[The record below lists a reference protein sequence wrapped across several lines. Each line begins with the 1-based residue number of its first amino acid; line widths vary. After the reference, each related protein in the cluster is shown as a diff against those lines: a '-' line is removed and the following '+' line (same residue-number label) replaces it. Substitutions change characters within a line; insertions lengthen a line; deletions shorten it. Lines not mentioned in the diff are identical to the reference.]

1 MEDRA
6 KNRTSTQEREPIR
19 LTPGGQ
25 GALVVLGTL
34 LITGL
39 IVGVLLLQVWNRVQV
54 FELGYQ
60 MTALTRER
68 QQLFEERERLRI
80 EMVVS
85 STTERLDKVARE
97 DLGLTPI
104 APHQVIL
111 IEDRRTASAEVAQ

>member
-1 MEDRA
+1 MDDRA
-6 KNRTSTQEREPIR
+6 GKSSNAQEREPSR

-97 DLGLTPI
+97 DLGLVPI
-104 APHQVIL
+104 AAHQVVV
-111 IEDRRTASAEVAQ
+111 IEDRRTASVEVAQ

>member
-1 MEDRA
+1 MEDDA
-6 KNRTSTQEREPIR
+6 KIRPQLRDEDAPR

-34 LITGL
+34 LITGF

-68 QQLFEERERLRI
+68 LRI
-80 EMVVS
+80 ETVVS
-85 STTERLDKVARE
+85 ATTERLDKVARE
-97 DLGLTPI
+97 DLDLHPI
-104 APHQVIL
+104 APHQIIL
-111 IEDRRTASAEVAQ
+111 VGAPDRRTASAQVVP

>member
-1 MEDRA
+1 MEDNAR
-6 KNRTSTQEREPIR
+6 NRPDPRDSEGSK

-68 QQLFEERERLRI
+68 QQLLEQRERLRI

-97 DLGLTPI
+97 DLGLQPI
-104 APHQVIL
+104 HAHQIVL
-111 IEDRRTASAEVAQ
+111 VEERRNASAGVLP